1 MGTVIKQTLLAPEDA
16 NGLPSFANIT
26 GYDTPADG
34 DLVYNINWSLASRLV
49 GYTTMEHGKS
59 LVSQILVK
67 SILVLTTTAQ
77 LSVLVL
83 LLIMI
88 TG

>member
-1 MGTVIKQTLLAPEDA
+1 MQVDSPDF
-16 NGLPSFANIT
+16 SNIT

-34 DLVYNINWSLASRLV
+34 DIVYNINWSLASLLV

-77 LSVLVL
+77 LSVLPL

-88 TG
+88 TGQT